1 MRKPIMNKYR
11 LLCAGLAFTLCG
23 AVLAQ
28 TPSTQPV
35 LGQLIEQAKTN
46 KLTEMT
52 QARAASSAV
61 AGPAMPAMGALPGL
75 APIVKNTPKRAT
87 EPKTK
92 PMPELPALWSLS
104 GINSQLTAELW
115 DRQNV
120 HRLLAAPGVPVPG
133 GWEIIAADPNSLTL
147 RHGAFTRTLYPAAP
161 GSSGGEYAMMKAAT
175 GMDDALSAGRQAN
188 KNQFLPAP
196 IPITGSGI
204 PNSALPFLQSG
215 SADAKQPTSLNAARE
230 AATGLPTIAK

>member
-1 MRKPIMNKYR
+1 MRKPTMIKY
-11 LLCAGLAFTLCG
+11 GLYASLTFTLYG
-23 AVLAQ
+23 AALAQ

-52 QARAASSAV
+52 QARAASSAA
-61 AGPAMPAMGALPGL
+61 AGQGLPAVGALPGL
-75 APIVKNTPKRAT
+75 APVNVTKPKRVT

-104 GINSQLTAELW
+104 GVNAQLTAELW
-115 DRQNV
+115 DKQNV

-161 GSSGGEYAMMKAAT
+161 GSSGGEYAMMKIPAA
-175 GMDDALSAGRQAN
+175 MDGAPSASGVAN

-215 SADAKQPTSLNAARE
+215 NADANSPTSINAARE
-230 AATGLPTIAK
+230 AATGLPTVAK

>member
-1 MRKPIMNKYR
+1 MNKYR
-11 LLCAGLAFTLCG
+11 LCASVAFTLCG
-23 AVLAQ
+23 AALAQ

-46 KLTEMT
+46 KLTEMA
-52 QARAASSAV
+52 QARVANAGAAEQGV
-61 AGPAMPAMGALPGL
+61 PAAGALPGL
-75 APIVKNTPKRAT
+75 APQGKSKPKRVT
-87 EPKTK
+87 EPMAK
-92 PMPELPALWSLS
+92 PAPDLPALWSLS
-104 GINSQLTAELW
+104 GVNARLTAELW
-115 DRQNV
+115 DKQNV

-161 GSSGGEYAMMKAAT
+161 GSSGGEYTMMKLPT
-175 GMDDALSAGRQAN
+175 GLDGTSSAGRPVN

-215 SADAKQPTSLNAARE
+215 NAEANQTASLNAARE
-230 AATGLPTIAK
+230 AATGLPTPTK